1 MEQDALKRDYENL
14 YQLAFRFCNE
24 LTNQVKSILDRELIS
39 LAVPIESRVKSWN
52 SITEKLKRRE
62 LAVDT
67 LQQLTDFIG
76 LRIILLFQ
84 RDVKRTTDVI
94 SNTFEILEKEDT
106 FDRLGEDQFG
116 YRSIHLIVKLP
127 KEWLRVPGLS
137 SFGDLLAEIQIRTAA
152 QHIWAASSHLLQYK
166 HETSVPTSLR
176 RTIYRVSALL
186 ETVDLEFERLI
197 KLRDE
202 YRGEVA
208 IPDKN
213 STLDTDILES
223 ILDKML
229 PSNNKVS
236 SEPYAELL
244 DDLHAFDISTVADLQ
259 ELLSKHKNK
268 MIEQDAKRAEQERK
282 DKVTISTLDETSKKR
297 IEMGIYFTHVGL
309 VRMALICE
317 FGKRYDIYQRKMST
331 KNK

>member
-1 MEQDALKRDYENL
+1 MKQDALKREHENL
-14 YQLAFRFCNE
+14 YGSALGFCNE
-24 LTNQVKSILDRELIS
+24 LTSQVKDILDRELIS

-52 SITEKLKRRE
+52 SIAEKLKRRE

-67 LQQLTDFIG
+67 LQKLTDFIG
-76 LRIILLFQ
+76 LRIILLLQ
-84 RDVKRTTDVI
+84 RDVKRTTEVI
-94 SNTFEILEKEDT
+94 TNTFEILEKEDT

-116 YRSIHLIVKLP
+116 YQSIHLIVKLP
-127 KEWLRVPGLS
+127 KEWLNVPTLS
-137 SFGDLLAEIQIRTAA
+137 QFGDLLAEIQIRTTA
-152 QHIWAASSHLLQYK
+152 QHIWAAMSHHLQYK
-166 HETSVPTSLR
+166 QETSVPVNLR

-186 ETVDLEFERLI
+186 ETVDLEFERLMQ
-197 KLRDE
+197 LRDE

-213 STLDTDILES
+213 STLNADILES
-223 ILDKML
+223 ILDNML

-259 ELLSKHKNK
+259 ELISKHKNK

-282 DKVTISTLDETSKKR
+282 DKVTISTLDETNKKR

-309 VRMALICE
+309 VRLALICE
-317 FGKRYDIYQRKMST
+317 FGKRYDIYQRKIQ
-331 KNK
+331 K